1 MCRLSEW
8 VFQLDRPI
16 IPMAVWPPAP
26 FVDLLDPVADGQP
39 WIIAKHR
46 TASTITT
53 SNRAPDEL
61 LAMLADP
68 LLATGTGSGHMSF
81 TWIDPNVPMRS
92 REESTRGQS
101 RHIPL
106 RRGFSLAELE
116 ERYREENLRNAL
128 Y

>member
-1 MCRLSEW
+1 
-8 VFQLDRPI
+8 
-16 IPMAVWPPAP
+16 MAMWPPAP
-26 FVDLLDPVADGQP
+26 LVDLLDPVADGQP

-68 LLATGTGSGHMSF
+68 LLATGTESGHMSF
-81 TWIDPNVPMRS
+81 AWIDPNGPMRS
-92 REESTRGQS
+92 REEIAREVKAAHT
-101 RHIPL
+101 L
-106 RRGFSLAELE
+106 RRGFSLAVPE
-116 ERYREENLRNAL
+116 ERYREQNLRNAL